1 MCNSIKTNI
10 ILRGKFCQVSA
21 RFTLK
26 STKLLKE
33 IEEDL
38 NKYKDMLDSW
48 TGR

>member
-1 MCNSIKTNI
+1 MCNSIKTNK
-10 ILRGKFCQVSA
+10 ILREKLNQVSA

-38 NKYKDMLDSW
+38 NK
-48 TGR
+48 